1 MGDGEKIQVKFIFM
15 LALKEAH
22 SQLDMLQTLIALIQ
36 DEAKIQQLLAATT
49 EDEVVQILK
58 DAGIE

>member
-1 MGDGEKIQVKFIFM
+1 